1 MITSV
6 TPTLAAGSAAS
17 AMPARNELV
26 SRVEASSEAN
36 RAPTPSV
43 KLTISA
49 DASTQAQATEP
60 ARADGA
66 AAPSS
71 SIRMAAPA
79 GDDTETGLS
88 SATKYFDPADADQD
102 GQVSELEQQAYDFDH
117 PPSLAE
123 SRLANEE
130 LRTYEEVAR
139 SGRQA

>member
-6 TPTLAAGSAAS
+6 TPTLAAGSAVS
-17 AMPARNELV
+17 GMPARSEPV
-26 SRVEASSEAN
+26 RRIEASSESV
-36 RAPTPSV
+36 RAPSPSV

-49 DASTQAQATEP
+49 DANTQAQASEP
-60 ARADGA
+60 ARAEST
-66 AAPSS
+66 AAPPS
-71 SIRMAAPA
+71 SIRMPAPA

-102 GQVSELEQQAYDFDH
+102 GQISELEQQAYDFDH

-130 LRTYEEVAR
+130 LRAYEEVAR
-139 SGRQA
+139 SGRQV